1 MEDKITNQES
11 ETQESKKLEILIEN
25 FNILSNKYEL
35 GIQQICKSSI
45 EDLESLLK
53 LIPSIKDN
61 ITIIPVRII
70 TKDFIFIRFDEA
82 DYIYEFNY
90 IYSYFEAPNTPLIK
104 RNSFK
109 IDEFE
114 SILKKPKKK
123 RISIIFS
130 SIFQKIWLIYP
141 IINIIAFISIIFDE
155 FGKSVKNLI
164 IISFMLWLIIF
175 CFYSFI
181 FGLMKIRLL
190 NKKPQ
195 KVAIKYDFPFL
206 SLFETLDASEFIVLI
221 GQIILI
227 VFNQLYNVQIDI
239 ANIIVLTSTIISIS
253 IYLFDFNHHYK
264 RNKRLKSVSLNL
276 LFSKL
281 YSEIETNEKQYYFQM
296 AKSFKNKPLIS
307 VEKVPKFLTLLSIFL
322 TFIPIITYFFII

>member
-1 MEDKITNQES
+1 MEDKIISKES
-11 ETQESKKLEILIEN
+11 KIHESKKLEILIEN
-25 FNILSNKYEL
+25 FNIITNRYEL

-45 EDLESLLK
+45 EGLENLLK
-53 LIPSIKDN
+53 LIPSIKDK

-70 TKDFIFIRFDEA
+70 TKDFIFIRFDEEH
-82 DYIYEFNY
+82 YIYEHNY

-130 SIFQKIWLIYP
+130 SIFQKIWLAYP

-175 CFYSFI
+175 CCYSFI
-181 FGLMKIRLL
+181 FGLKKIRIM

-195 KVAIKYDFPFL
+195 KVVVKYDFPFL
-206 SLFETLDASEFIVLI
+206 SLFETLDVSEFIVLI

-227 VFNQLYNVQIDI
+227 VFNQLYGEQMDI
-239 ANIIVLTSTIISIS
+239 LNIIVLSSTIISLT
-253 IYLFDFNHHYK
+253 IYLSDFNSNYK
-264 RNKRLKSVSLNL
+264 RNKILKSVSLSQ
-276 LFSKL
+276 LFSK
-281 YSEIETNEKQYYFQM
+281 
-296 AKSFKNKPLIS
+296 
-307 VEKVPKFLTLLSIFL
+307 
-322 TFIPIITYFFII
+322 